1 MRSTNFIKTSPTSH
15 KTVLTYLNNST
26 KFQLF
31 YFMHKAI
38 DSFSNTYEG
47 RTLLYFCCQTI
58 HFIANYLLKNNKQ
71 LHKNLPNFP
80 QNFLEK
86 IFQQFKYTILRFEF
100 FQHAPYF
107 FLLFCC
113 QTIHLITNYQLRNN
127 KTTPTSHKMFL
138 KKHPNNSVKFQKKG
152 YFKR

>member
-1 MRSTNFIKTSPTSH
+1 
-15 KTVLTYLNNST
+15 
-26 KFQLF
+26 
-31 YFMHKAI
+31 MHKAS

-107 FLLFCC
+107 FFIILL
-113 QTIHLITNYQLRNN
+113 
-127 KTTPTSHKMFL
+127 
-138 KKHPNNSVKFQKKG
+138 PNNSSYYQLSVKKQQNYPNFSQNVFKKTPQQ
-152 YFKR
+152 FS